1 MQVTDPVCHM
11 AIDSEQAAAREFW
24 NGQTFYFCSKSCHEK
39 FRATPDRYPKAD
51 QAAMRGSQGY

>member
-1 MQVTDPVCHM
+1 M